1 MKEESRLRESNQEAL
16 AIDYAL
22 DNMNGDMY
30 GNGSHLSIYIIVP
43 KNLILIN
50 DCTMS

>member
-22 DNMNGDMY
+22 DNGGMY